1 MDPCELAMFITASAV
16 VIARNIT
23 DDDQLDV
30 LALAFTQLGDTLAT
44 ISAQRQ
50 ILEKNGSGDQVQA
63 ALLVT

>member
-16 VIARNIT
+16 VIARNIS
-23 DDDQLDV
+23 DDELDV

-50 ILEKNGSGDQVQA
+50 ILEKNGTDGQVAA